1 MYNTSYITYKEDT
14 NMAISKQDIIEAAE
28 KLQVAGVNPTMQ
40 AIRDALGGGSFAT
53 ISPVLREWRNASGQR
68 ATVAI
73 EMPGE
78 AKAALE
84 RAGVDLWKI
93 ITTLATEKLTKVQ
106 DEAEA
111 AINAAQADRDEAL
124 AEIERLEAGIEQQGG
139 ELAEALAANEVS
151 TNALNRALD
160 ENRALEIQLADKTRI
175 EADNTRLTAELAEL
189 RTENK
194 ALVDDKF
201 VLIGQMK
208 DVESKLAAMAG
219 VEEEAK
225 RLSAELAELR
235 TENKVLVDEKF
246 VLVGSVKDAES
257 RLLRTEN
264 ALSSVE
270 KELVK
275 VTEQLKEK
283 DAQTGKL
290 QAENNI
296 YNLQT
301 QKLQIALDASET
313 KAAEVKTEVAELRKT
328 IGDRERE
335 AGALAWEL
343 KAVTAENKELKA
355 FKKGK

>member
-1 MYNTSYITYKEDT
+1 
-14 NMAISKQDIIEAAE
+14 MAISKQDIIEAAE
-28 KLQVAGVNPTMQ
+28 KLQAAGVNPTMQ

-84 RAGVDLWKI
+84 RAGTDLWKI

-151 TNALNRALD
+151 TNNLNDAL
-160 ENRALEIQLADKTRI
+160 EEIRALEIKLADKARI
-175 EADNTRLTAELAEL
+175 ESDNKRLSSELAEL
-189 RTENK
+189 RIENK
-194 ALVDDKF
+194 ALLDDKF
-201 VLIGQMK
+201 ALVGTVN
-208 DVESKLAAMAG
+208 DTESK
-219 VEEEAK
+219 
-225 RLSAELAELR
+225 
-235 TENKVLVDEKF
+235 
-246 VLVGSVKDAES
+246 
-257 RLLRTEN
+257 LLRTEN

-275 VTEQLKEK
+275 AMGVEKELVKAMEQLKEIEAK
-283 DAQTGKL
+283 AAKL
-290 QAENNI
+290 QAENNTF
-296 YNLQT
+296 NLQT

-313 KAAEVKTEVAELRKT
+313 KAAELKAEVAELRKT
-328 IGDRERE
+328 IGNRERE
-335 AGALAWEL
+335 AGALAGEL
-343 KAVTAENKELKA
+343 KAVTAENKELKEA
-355 FKKGK
+355 KLKKSKGE

>member
-1 MYNTSYITYKEDT
+1 
-14 NMAISKQDIIEAAE
+14 MAISKQDIIEAAE

-53 ISPVLREWRNASGQR
+53 ISPALREWRNASGQR

-151 TNALNRALD
+151 TNNLNDAL
-160 ENRALEIQLADKTRI
+160 EEIRALEIKLADKARI

-194 ALVDDKF
+194 ALVD
-201 VLIGQMK
+201 
-208 DVESKLAAMAG
+208 
-219 VEEEAK
+219 
-225 RLSAELAELR
+225 
-235 TENKVLVDEKF
+235 EKF
-246 VLVGSVKDAES
+246 VLVGTVKDAENKLS
-257 RLLRTEN
+257 RAEN
-264 ALSSVE
+264 ELSSAE
-270 KELVK
+270 KELAK
-275 VTEQLKEK
+275 VLEQLKEK
-283 DAQTGKL
+283 DAQAGKL
-290 QAENNI
+290 QTENNT

-313 KAAEVKTEVAELRKT
+313 KAAELKAEVAELRTT

-335 AGALAWEL
+335 AGVLAGEL
-343 KAVTAENKELKA
+343 KAVAAENKELKGLKT
-355 FKKGK
+355 KKQ

>member
-1 MYNTSYITYKEDT
+1 
-14 NMAISKQDIIEAAE
+14 MAISKQDIIEAAE
-28 KLQVAGVNPTMQ
+28 KLQIADVNPTMQ

-78 AKAALE
+78 AKSALE

-124 AEIERLEAGIEQQGG
+124 AEIVRLEASIEQQGG

-151 TNALNRALD
+151 TNNLNDAL
-160 ENRALEIQLADKTRI
+160 EEIRALEIQLADKARI
-175 EADNTRLTAELAEL
+175 ESDNKRLSSELAEL
-189 RTENK
+189 RIENK
-194 ALVDDKF
+194 ALLDDKF
-201 VLIGQMK
+201 ALVGAVN
-208 DVESKLAAMAG
+208 DTESK
-219 VEEEAK
+219 
-225 RLSAELAELR
+225 
-235 TENKVLVDEKF
+235 
-246 VLVGSVKDAES
+246 
-257 RLLRTEN
+257 LLRTEN

-275 VTEQLKEK
+275 VTEQLKEIEAK
-283 DAQTGKL
+283 TAKL
-290 QAENNI
+290 QAENNTF
-296 YNLQT
+296 NLQT

-313 KAAEVKTEVAELRKT
+313 KAAELKAEVTELRKT

-335 AGALAWEL
+335 AGVLAGEL
-343 KAVTAENKELKA
+343 KAVTAENKELKELKV
-355 FKKGK
+355 KKQ

>member
-1 MYNTSYITYKEDT
+1 
-14 NMAISKQDIIEAAE
+14 MAISKQDIIEAAE

-84 RAGVDLWKI
+84 RAGADLWKI

-151 TNALNRALD
+151 TNALNDAL
-160 ENRALEIQLADKTRI
+160 EEIRALEIQLADKARI

-194 ALVDDKF
+194 ALVD
-201 VLIGQMK
+201 
-208 DVESKLAAMAG
+208 
-219 VEEEAK
+219 
-225 RLSAELAELR
+225 
-235 TENKVLVDEKF
+235 EKF
-246 VLVGSVKDAES
+246 VLVGTVKDAES
-257 RLLRTEN
+257 KLLRTEN
-264 ALSSVE
+264 TLSSVE
-270 KELVK
+270 KELIK
-275 VTEQLKEK
+275 VTEQLKDKEAK
-283 DAQTGKL
+283 TAKL
-290 QAENNI
+290 QAENNTFD
-296 YNLQT
+296 LQT

-313 KAAEVKTEVAELRKT
+313 KAADLKAEVTELRKT

-335 AGALAWEL
+335 AGALAGEL
-343 KAVTAENKELKA
+343 KAVTAENKELKEVKL
-355 FKKGK
+355 KKPKGE